1 MRLAT
6 AKDIAIVVLSVGVAA
21 LGSYAVET
29 RLSRYLID
37 GIVHEQRADISFGL
51 AQLNSRLLEAEK
63 TAGRFGQL
71 ISVDSAELAK
81 ESADFGALV
90 VAEPDGVWRSSREGF
105 DPTRSAGVWLP
116 ASAAADPDTRR
127 FFLRSLRNTE
137 IFGLGALN
145 ETVINSWVLP
155 VSGGEIIFVPAWP
168 QFIFNA
174 TVTTDYRATPWMTL
188 TGPEQNPKARV
199 RWTTRLYDPVAGKWL
214 VSVVAPFFRDG
225 VWAGSVGH
233 DVVLEQLFQ
242 DMMRPS
248 EVRSWRVHPMY
259 VGQTDG
265 AMWMS
270 EGKIAEPGEQLPSS
284 FLAVLKQAS
293 GTEVVVIREGT
304 DFLLLGPLPAVGAW
318 AIFRLDAGTIQAN
331 IAAEVSVIKTVQAVL
346 IASAGSLIVLLVVRR
361 RRHRRAYMA
370 SLGQRNRELEKLV
383 WERTQ
388 KLEETNTKLQQ
399 LARLDH
405 LTGLLNR
412 RGFDEALPRAWSS
425 AQRSQEALS
434 LLMVDVD
441 WFKQYNDRLGHP
453 AGDTCLAIL
462 AGAMTECLRRPGDVA
477 ARYGGEEFALVL
489 PATDSAGALQ
499 VAESLRQLVLAKILP
514 HPSSHFEVV
523 SVSIGVASANP
534 ALGESPETLVAR
546 ADAALFEAKKNGRNR
561 VEVAQ

>member
-1 MRLAT
+1 MRLST
-6 AKDIAIVVLSVGVAA
+6 AKDIAVLVLSVGVAA
-21 LGSYAVET
+21 LGSYAVES

-37 GIVHEQRADISFGL
+37 GIVNEQRTDIGFGL

-63 TAGRFGQL
+63 TASRFGQL
-71 ISVDSAELAK
+71 ISVNSAELAN

-90 VAEPDGVWRSSREGF
+90 VAEPDGIWRSSRTGF

-116 ASAAADPDTRR
+116 ASAAADPATRR
-127 FFLRSLRNTE
+127 FFLRSRRNTE

-145 ETVINSWVLP
+145 EMFINSWVLP
-155 VSGGEIIFVPAWP
+155 RSGGEIIFAPSWP
-168 QFIFNA
+168 QFVFDA

-188 TGPEQNPKARV
+188 TGPEQNPKAQV
-199 RWTTRLYDPVAGKWL
+199 RWTRRLYDPVAGKWL

-225 VWAGSVGH
+225 AWAGAVGH
-233 DVVLEQLFQ
+233 DVLLEQLFQ
-242 DMMRPS
+242 DVMRP
-248 EVRSWRVHPMY
+248 EGAHGWRVNPLY
-259 VGQTDG
+259 VGQSDG
-265 AMWMS
+265 ALWIS

-284 FLAVLKQAS
+284 FLAILKHAS
-293 GTEVVVIREGT
+293 DSEVVVIREATG
-304 DFLLLGPLPAVGAW
+304 FLLLGPLPAVGAW
-318 AIFRLDAGTIQAN
+318 VMFRLDAGTVQAN
-331 IAAEVSVIKTVQAVL
+331 IAAEVSLIRTVQAVL
-346 IASAGSLIVLLVVRR
+346 IAAGGSLLVLLVVRR
-361 RRHRRAYMA
+361 RRHRRAYMV
-370 SLGQRNRELEKLV
+370 SLDQRNRGLEKLV

-388 KLEETNTKLQQ
+388 KLEETNTRLEQ

-441 WFKQYNDRLGHP
+441 WFKQYNDRRGHP
-453 AGDTCLAIL
+453 AGDTCLVIL

-499 VAESLRQLVLAKILP
+499 VAESLRQLVLAQSLP